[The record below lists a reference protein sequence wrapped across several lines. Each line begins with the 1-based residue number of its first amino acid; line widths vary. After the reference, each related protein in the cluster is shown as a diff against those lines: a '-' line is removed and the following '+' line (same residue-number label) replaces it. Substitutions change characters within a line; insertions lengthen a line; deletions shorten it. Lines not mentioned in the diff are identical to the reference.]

1 MLSVQKHDQRS
12 DIMKRKAL
20 HWLLPVALL
29 CGTSVQTFGD
39 PEQDKDKKEKKEI
52 GSDPNTG
59 GPTQKD
65 RDTMRD
71 IQQKTKD
78 LKEKQQNE
86 KKEREKAKEKA
97 KNGS

>member
-1 MLSVQKHDQRS
+1 
-12 DIMKRKAL
+12 MKGKVF
-20 HWLLPVALL
+20 HWLLSTALV
-29 CGTSVQTFGD
+29 CGTTVPTFGD
-39 PEQDKDKKEKKEI
+39 PEQDKKEKKEI

-97 KNGS
+97 KDGS